1 LRKNSKYILYEAILI
16 VLLATG
22 IYASYLY
29 VASIRNNPYA
39 SIMNNPYASTRN
51 NPYNTFKSISNY
63 TVLQENYGSS
73 QYSCTNIDN
82 SNVSKVCTE
91 IFNFTA
97 SRPNSSNATKMPM
110 RIVVAYYLFGN
121 NQSIQLFMHN
131 ILDNSF
137 LQVSNITYDNFTFTY
152 SMAQFV
158 NGYKVFTGYVP
169 NGVSMFEV
177 AALDNNTDSNS
188 TEAEYIIEQI
198 VSLIASSSNKG

>member
-1 LRKNSKYILYEAILI
+1 
-16 VLLATG
+16 
-22 IYASYLY
+22 
-29 VASIRNNPYA
+29 
-39 SIMNNPYASTRN
+39 
-51 NPYNTFKSISNY
+51 
-63 TVLQENYGSS
+63 
-73 QYSCTNIDN
+73 
-82 SNVSKVCTE
+82 VCTE

-121 NQSIQLFMHN
+121 RQSIQAFMHN

-152 SMAQFV
+152 SMAQFA

-169 NGVSMFEV
+169 TNSLSMFEV

-188 TEAEYIIEQI
+188 TEAEYIVEQI
-198 VSLIASSSNKG
+198 VSLTASSSNRR